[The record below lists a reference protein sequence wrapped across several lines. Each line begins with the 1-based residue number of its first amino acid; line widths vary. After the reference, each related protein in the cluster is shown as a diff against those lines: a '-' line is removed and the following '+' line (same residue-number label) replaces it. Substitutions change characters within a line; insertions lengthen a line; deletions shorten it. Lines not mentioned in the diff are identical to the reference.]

1 MLDITIYI
9 LKLITKI
16 NSSLI
21 NDLFKNLFDFPIQAA
36 KFSWYTN
43 TSTDAHTEILLNDC
57 HTRYWLCSNKCVQIT
72 GKSLSFISICH
83 VWATVPDVGDTVL
96 RFRVWIWAFF
106 FFSWHV
112 TDYHTDSRDQSL
124 GIQTISP
131 KTAQSG
137 SFHLSNQLSRIT
149 QCKEQISHEIFF
161 SPHNVRLALSH
172 PQLLLLM
179 DWKNIWH
186 IDWCREHLPS
196 DSSPLQNEKQADTSI
211 QTPEWYSGESQCTL
225 KNR

>member
-106 FFSWHV
+106 FFFMTCNW
-112 TDYHTDSRDQSL
+112 
-124 GIQTISP
+124 
-131 KTAQSG
+131 
-137 SFHLSNQLSRIT
+137 
-149 QCKEQISHEIFF
+149 
-161 SPHNVRLALSH
+161 LSH
-172 PQLLLLM
+172 WQPRPIT
-179 DWKNIWH
+179 WNTN
-186 IDWCREHLPS
+186 HLPK
-196 DSSPLQNEKQADTSI
+196 DCTVRVIPPKQPVI
-211 QTPEWYSGESQCTL
+211 KNYSM
-225 KNR
+225 